1 LKKRSRNKRA
11 SGRND
16 IFTLRIR
23 ELVPTSIDTANRSCY
38 VLFLWRHP
46 IQAKGDIRAL
56 YEVRSFRNAEEILIA
71 SFPERWEEICAAL
84 LAFRLTKGDLLKPG
98 GNEAEL
104 TRRFKGL
111 LRERGWEERRLTADL
126 IVKTYSGRSA
136 KPVSEDRLE
145 RFIDGHNVDFV
156 KGRVAL
162 EWEWNSKDQTFD
174 RDLIAFRAFFE
185 SNVIDVGVIVTRSV
199 RLNQVFRELGLMAK
213 YGAST
218 TWIGKLIPRV
228 EAGRNGGCPILAI
241 GMTPEIIVNLDGG
254 DVAKHQ

>member
-1 LKKRSRNKRA
+1 M
-11 SGRND
+11 
-16 IFTLRIR
+16 
-23 ELVPTSIDTANRSCY
+23 
-38 VLFLWRHP
+38 
-46 IQAKGDIRAL
+46 
-56 YEVRSFRNAEEILIA
+56 
-71 SFPERWEEICAAL
+71 
-84 LAFRLTKGDLLKPG
+84 LKPG

-104 TRRFKGL
+104 TKRFKAL
-111 LRERGWEERRLTADL
+111 LRRRGWEERRLSADL
-126 IVKTYSGRSA
+126 IVKTYSGRAA
-136 KPVSEDRLE
+136 KPISEELLE

-185 SNVIDVGVIVTRSV
+185 SNVIDVGVIVTRSA
-199 RLNQVFRELGLMAK
+199 RLNPVFKQLGLMTK

-241 GMTPEIIVNLDGG
+241 GMTPEIILNLDGNEG
-254 DVAKHQ
+254 AEHEG